1 MNIKKVLRIIVPIT
15 LVAVTLWVLYITIS
29 TGTINRDLTRNLAFA
44 VFLGCEIM
52 LNLFSEE
59 TVWEPPA
66 EIKEDEDYIL
76 ALDRVKI
83 GQKFISAGGMMF
95 IIPFIIIL
103 ILQHASGILAGL
115 LVFAILA
122 GILSFLFGL
131 ILDFAGE
138 RYLTKVAME
147 YNTEEELMAESGA
160 DSEEKEIN
168 KAIIVIR
175 IVSLIALIGWGI
187 SMFISIF
194 LE

>member
-29 TGTINRDLTRNLAFA
+29 TGTINRDLTRNLACA

-122 GILSFLFGL
+122 GILSFSFGL

-147 YNTEEELMAESGA
+147 YNTEEKLMAESGA

>member
-1 MNIKKVLRIIVPIT
+1 
-15 LVAVTLWVLYITIS
+15 
-29 TGTINRDLTRNLAFA
+29 
-44 VFLGCEIM
+44 
-52 LNLFSEE
+52 
-59 TVWEPPA
+59 
-66 EIKEDEDYIL
+66 
-76 ALDRVKI
+76 
-83 GQKFISAGGMMF
+83 MF

-122 GILSFLFGL
+122 GILSFSFGL